1 MSNLM
6 IDLNPSNIKL
16 RDRAVRIVQELSGA
30 EPAAALRA
38 LEENDWM
45 IRKACAA
52 LATQSAG

>member
-1 MSNLM
+1 
-6 IDLNPSNIKL
+6 
-16 RDRAVRIVQELSGA
+16 VRIVQELSGA
-30 EPAAALRA
+30 EPAAALLA